1 MSRQVLGLLGWLL
14 VCFAAAAVGGLASVN
29 AGDSYGKL
37 IRPDWAPP
45 GWLFGPVW
53 SVLYVLMGIAAW
65 LVWKRA
71 GFNGAG
77 LALSLFVVQLVLNG
91 LWSYLFFGRYR
102 PDLAFLDI
110 VVLWSV
116 IVVLTVLFW
125 RVHRG
130 AGAMLVPY
138 LVWVS
143 FASYLNFVL
152 WRMNVG
158 GKLLG

>member
-1 MSRQVLGLLGWLL
+1 MKNVLGLVGWLGIT
-14 VCFAAAAVGGLASVN
+14 FSAAFIGSRYMPGEWYASLAKPSWNPPN
-29 AGDSYGKL
+29 A
-37 IRPDWAPP
+37 I
-45 GWLFGPVW
+45 FGPVW
-53 SVLYVLMGIAAW
+53 SVLYILMGVAAW

-77 LALSLFVVQLVLNG
+77 LALGLFVVQLVLNG

-102 PDLAFLDI
+102 PDLAFFDI
-110 VVLWSV
+110 VALWSV

-158 GKLLG
+158 VKPLG